1 MFKNRAPVA
10 QSNRYD
16 GPAQSSAKG
25 SGKSKSKESFA
36 MSNKR
41 KRKAPTQVLDTMN
54 KSISKD
60 AKVKYRKALPLSWN
74 NVESRIVQLALGLY
88 SVIPYMCYRLQ
99 TAVTISNQLAKVRVN
114 WAFIATLDY
123 CAFWYHVFQNHI
135 QKGRGFS
142 APGGLQHQIGHRD
155 KPTMLV
161 GADTM
166 VQSNVNTFMS
176 NFTGDRNLGS
186 KVICPVCPRYDIALP
201 VDNNDAQFNQRML
214 VPPEDRHIFAF
225 NITPARDHP
234 GKDHV
239 AAGIG
244 QTRCHGCVWL
254 VGRYSPSSGGGMLA
268 PGMNDI
274 TIPWQAARI
283 RPWRA
288 NLWNRMARSSQACAP
303 TSGYC
308 TPRRCGRDRARDV
321 AQPHTVSLRD
331 AGYEDKDRR

>member
-36 MSNKR
+36 MWNKR

-60 AKVKYRKALPLSWN
+60 ANVKYRKALSLSWN

-88 SVIPYMCYRLQ
+88 GVIPYVCCRLQ

-142 APGGLQHQIGHRD
+142 SPGGLQHQIGHRD

-166 VQSNVNTFMS
+166 AQSNVNTFMS

-201 VDNNDAQFNQRML
+201 VDNNDAQLLSWFG
-214 VPPEDRHIFAF
+214 FAPCSW
-225 NITPARDHP
+225 IE
-234 GKDHV
+234 
-239 AAGIG
+239 
-244 QTRCHGCVWL
+244 VWFT
-254 VGRYSPSSGGGMLA
+254 SA
-268 PGMNDI
+268 PGLSKQRNVLQPVSRHNMTLIQSVGPTRNWKTDFSEEVI
-274 TIPWQAARI
+274 YQWESRSIHL
-283 RPWRA
+283 RA
-288 NLWNRMARSSQACAP
+288 LRLLDEATSNLRLKQLTLSLSKKSNKSVEFIAYWI
-303 TSGYC
+303 
-308 TPRRCGRDRARDV
+308 
-321 AQPHTVSLRD
+321 VSTTR
-331 AGYEDKDRR
+331 